1 MDEKNIEVL
10 IVTDPSN
17 MSWLTGYDGWS
28 FYVHQCVVLTLEGEP
43 LWYGRGMDT
52 NGAKRTV
59 FMQNENIIGYAD
71 DYVQNPRK
79 HPMDYL
85 SEIFREKGW
94 AEKTIG
100 VEKDNYYFSASCL
113 ESLQKNLPESSF
125 TDATGLVNWQ
135 RTVKSNQE
143 LEYMRKAA
151 RIVEKMYERILEVI
165 EPGMR
170 KNDLVAEIY
179 HSGISGVEGAGG
191 DYPAI
196 VPVTP
201 TGADASAPHLTWDDK
216 KIPDNCAIYG
226 VSVTDL
232 NQDGDLDMYISTYR
246 SNSFRYQMFGMDR
259 KNIKFSFKF
268 ENGKRVISGAK
279 HKLTGKEYD
288 SDRFYINSTG
298 RILESGVPDY
308 FIINENGNRLIL
320 KESSQVLGV
329 EYFKNIPRKNWGLG
343 SIFADINN
351 DYLDDLYVCNDLEE
365 SDYFIVSDGTRF
377 RDGSMLVKKN
387 SPMFSMGIDVAD
399 INNDQ
404 KSDVF
409 ICDMLNNNL
418 SERRKQMHLSLIHI

>member
-1 MDEKNIEVL
+1 MPKFKKEEYDIRLAKVRKSMAEKNIEVL

-43 LWYGRGMDT
+43 LWYGRGMDA

-179 HSGISGVEGAGG
+179 HSGITGVEGAGG

-201 TGADASAPHLTWDDK
+201 TGIDASAPHLTWDDR
-216 KIPDNCAIYG
+216 KIPNNSGTFFEIAGCYRRYHCPLCRTVYLGEPPKKYLEVEKAVLEGIEAG
-226 VSVTDL
+226 
-232 NQDGDLDMYISTYR
+232 LDAAKPGNKAEDIDAVKALQPELDEGTSCDPR
-246 SNSFRYQMFGMDR
+246 L
-259 KNIKFSFKF
+259 
-268 ENGKRVISGAK
+268 RV
-279 HKLTGKEYD
+279 
-288 SDRFYINSTG
+288 
-298 RILESGVPDY
+298 
-308 FIINENGNRLIL
+308 
-320 KESSQVLGV
+320 VLGV
-329 EYFKNIPRKNWGLG
+329 AVALVLVPDVLLISQERVLITGHLEGTHRR
-343 SIFADINN
+343 
-351 DYLDDLYVCNDLEE
+351 LDD
-365 SDYFIVSDGTRF
+365 
-377 RDGSMLVKKN
+377 
-387 SPMFSMGIDVAD
+387 
-399 INNDQ
+399 Q
-404 KSDVF
+404 
-409 ICDMLNNNL
+409 
-418 SERRKQMHLSLIHI
+418 SEAPARAMAGMVNVPRTQLPWNHASYGCEDSRGERAATSTC